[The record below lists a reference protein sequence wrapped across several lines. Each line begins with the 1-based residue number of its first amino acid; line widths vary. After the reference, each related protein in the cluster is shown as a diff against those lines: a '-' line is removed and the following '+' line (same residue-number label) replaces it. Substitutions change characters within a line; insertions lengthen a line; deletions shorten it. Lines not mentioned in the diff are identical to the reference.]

1 MTLNLEIPEDAVQID
16 IAEYVNAQLSQS
28 AFDLYQHAVESHDAE
43 VIPIDSAVI
52 SQINADNHTLYVAG
66 YILDYR
72 VNNCRINVRTAHFFS
87 LGCVD
92 FGTWL
97 EIAMNITYDYE
108 GGKKALIATAGLPGA
123 HPDCIITQPAR
134 VWRVGEYDLII
145 AHEDEGHHFST
156 RIGVVDV

>member
-1 MTLNLEIPEDAVQID
+1 MTLKLEIPEDAVQID
-16 IAEYVNAQLSQS
+16 VVEYLDAPLSRS
-28 AFDLYQHAVESHDAE
+28 AFDLYQHAIESHYAE

-66 YILDYR
+66 YILDYH
-72 VNNCRINVRTAHFFS
+72 VNNCRTNVRTAHLFS

-97 EIAMNITYDYE
+97 KIAMNITHDYE
-108 GGKKALIATAGLPGA
+108 GGKKALATAGLLGA

>member
-1 MTLNLEIPEDAVQID
+1 MILNLEIPEDAVQINV
-16 IAEYVNAQLSQS
+16 AEYLDLPLSR
-28 AFDLYQHAVESHDAE
+28 ATFDLYQHALEYHDAE
-43 VIPIDSAVI
+43 VIPITSDVI

-72 VNNCRINVRTAHFFS
+72 VNNCRANVRTAHLFS
-87 LGCVD
+87 LGCVN

-97 EIAMNITYDYE
+97 EIAMNMTHDYE

-123 HPDCIITQPAR
+123 HPDCIITQPTR
-134 VWRVGEYDLII
+134 VWRVGEYELII

-156 RIGVVDV
+156 RIGVTDA